1 MFRKVITLFTLVVML
16 TITVGPL
23 FQSTVCN
30 MPCCEELTVSCCE
43 PDNKLI
49 CSSFIDCG
57 EVGFTI
63 VISAPIQKQYQ
74 QFDLKGFAIGL
85 FTDFPWDYLLMVS
98 CVENLSSYLLTHQ
111 NLPLLT

>member
-74 QFDLKGFAIGL
+74 QFVLEEFLIAL
-85 FTDFPWDYLLMVS
+85 FTDVSQDHLLKVFS
-98 CVENLSSYLLTHQ
+98 VENLSSYLLTHQ
-111 NLPLLT
+111 NLPLLA

>member
-16 TITVGPL
+16 TITVGPF

-30 MPCCEELTVSCCE
+30 MPCCE

-57 EVGFTI
+57 EVGFAI
-63 VISAPIQKQYQ
+63 IISAPIQKQYQ

-85 FTDFPWDYLLMVS
+85 FTDFPRDYLLIVS